1 MNQEDKKRLRTL
13 KKKIKK
19 LGTQKERHKTKQLLN
34 TDPQNEDLHE
44 NTHDYGKLASN
55 TLNGLDKD
63 KTRNTEYHQS

>member
-44 NTHDYGKLASN
+44 DAHDYGKLTSN